1 MTFLYL
7 ASPYSKYKHGIHKA
21 HQAACEATA
30 LLVQAGIPVFSPI
43 AHTHDV
49 AIYGRLDPL
58 AHTLW
63 MPADRPFMEAA
74 KGMILLTL
82 EGWEESYGVEIEM
95 NYFASA
101 RKPVYWMAPGQIPE
115 ELL

>member
-1 MTFLYL
+1 MSFWYI
-7 ASPYSKYKHGIHKA
+7 ASPYSLYKHGIHKA

-30 LLVQAGIPVFSPI
+30 LLIQAGIPVFSPI

-58 AHTLW
+58 AHTIW

-74 KGMILLTL
+74 RGCIVLML
-82 EGWEESYGVEIEM
+82 EGWADSYGVREEM
-95 NYFASA
+95 KYFREAD
-101 RKPVYWMAPGQIPE
+101 KPVRMMVPGHVPYP
-115 ELL
+115 LP